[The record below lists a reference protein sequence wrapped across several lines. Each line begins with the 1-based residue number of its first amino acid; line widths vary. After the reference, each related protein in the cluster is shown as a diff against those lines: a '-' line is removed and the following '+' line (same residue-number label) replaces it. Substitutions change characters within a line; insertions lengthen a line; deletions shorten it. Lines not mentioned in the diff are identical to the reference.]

1 MVFAGES
8 DSVTDFGIGVRIAL
22 GLGVD
27 DEGVGGVV
35 WLVVGRKLEKLLA
48 WSEAQPQTNKV
59 SGNKNRKW
67 KVDFWGVWKRF
78 IGFYISIDGAIY
90 R

>member
-1 MVFAGES
+1 MVFTGES

-48 WSEAQPQTNKV
+48 WSEAQPQTIKM
-59 SGNKNRKW
+59 SGNKNRMW
-67 KVDFWGVWKRF
+67 KFDFWGVWKHF
-78 IGFYISIDGAIY
+78 IGFYISIYVAVY

>member
-1 MVFAGES
+1 MVLTSEG
-8 DSVTDFGIGVRIAL
+8 DWGKDFGIGVRIAL
-22 GLGVD
+22 GLGIVG
-27 DEGVGGVV
+27 EGVVGVV
-35 WLVVGRKLEKLLA
+35 WLGVGRKLEKLLA